1 MRTRKTV
8 AIGLPLVVA
17 ASLAAVVVAH
27 DEPRIGHAHLSGFEE
42 TPSTLSSP
50 GSGTLDVAISR
61 DEDSLRYRLH
71 YEGLVT
77 PVQQAHIHLG
87 RPATSGGIMVFF
99 CTNLTPPTGV
109 PAPQAC
115 PQGEGTVTGVL
126 TEADIVGP
134 AAQGISATSAT
145 RFSQLIEALRAE
157 SAYGNVHTMAFPG
170 GEVRGQI
177 HFDDKRFDGR
187 GHDDKGHNGG
197 GPGQ

>member
-1 MRTRKTV
+1 
-8 AIGLPLVVA
+8 
-17 ASLAAVVVAH
+17 VVVARN
-27 DEPRIGHAHLSGFEE
+27 DEPRIGHADLSGFEE

-99 CTNLTPPTGV
+99 CTNLAPPANV
-109 PAPQAC
+109 PVPQPC
-115 PQGEGTVTGVL
+115 PQGEGTVTGEL

-134 AAQGISATSAT
+134 TGQGILPTSPT

-157 SAYGNVHTMAFPG
+157 AAYGNVHTMAFQA

-177 HFDDKRFDGR
+177 HFDDKRHDGR
-187 GHDDKGHNGG
+187 GNDEKGHNGG
-197 GPGQ
+197 GHGH